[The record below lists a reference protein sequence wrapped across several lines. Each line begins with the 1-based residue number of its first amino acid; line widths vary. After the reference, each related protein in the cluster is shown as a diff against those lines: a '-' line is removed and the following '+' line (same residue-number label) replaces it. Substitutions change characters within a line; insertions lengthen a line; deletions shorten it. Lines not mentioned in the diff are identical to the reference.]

1 MGGSGSKNQD
11 YLADIASRYAA
22 EKGLCRTTNQKKL
35 CKYCLGSNCA
45 RESGRVVQ
53 AKLVFSENKSR
64 LSVTSKKQ
72 RPEIKRDTIRAHFVS
87 YQKV

>member
-35 CKYCLGSNCA
+35 CKYWA
-45 RESGRVVQ
+45 VIVQERAVV
-53 AKLVFSENKSR
+53 
-64 LSVTSKKQ
+64 
-72 RPEIKRDTIRAHFVS
+72 
-87 YQKV
+87 